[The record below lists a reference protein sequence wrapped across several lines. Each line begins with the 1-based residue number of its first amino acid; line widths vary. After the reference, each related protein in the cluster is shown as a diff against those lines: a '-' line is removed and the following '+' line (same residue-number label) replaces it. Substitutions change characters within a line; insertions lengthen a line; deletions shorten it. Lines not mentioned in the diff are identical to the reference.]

1 MLINFEETC
10 RRQLN
15 QRSRSLLVLDGAKDA
30 TVKYKCPKLANM
42 LGVQEDSLKNK
53 RAK

>member
-30 TVKYKCPKLANM
+30 TVKYNM